1 MSVFWVTLTFSIV
14 SYLIGDLLILPRTNN
29 MVASVVDFVM
39 SFAVIYFL
47 VDAYAFEGNLFTA
60 SLLSAIGVTLF
71 EVFFHNSVQTQ
82 MEEENNVDRRRYNLQ
97 TEVSEEIDPLIEDE
111 NRTD

>member
-1 MSVFWVTLTFSIV
+1 
-14 SYLIGDLLILPRTNN
+14 

>member
-1 MSVFWVTLTFSIV
+1 M
-14 SYLIGDLLILPRTNN
+14 LILPRTNN

>member
-1 MSVFWVTLTFSIV
+1 M
-14 SYLIGDLLILPRTNN
+14 
-29 MVASVVDFVM
+29 
-39 SFAVIYFL
+39 
-47 VDAYAFEGNLFTA
+47 DAYAFEGNLFTA